1 MQIHRRASLER
12 ISNII
17 KRGSKLSGEV
27 LSSPPHTRSRGQAME
42 LPNVQA
48 NVLEKWKC

>member
-1 MQIHRRASLER
+1 MQIHRHASLER
-12 ISNII
+12 ISNIV

-27 LSSPPHTRSRGQAME
+27 LSSPHTRSRGQAME